1 MFCPTCS
8 SEYLEGITRCA
19 ECEVELVA
27 DLPSPDHDG
36 PPLRVARVCGAVDAD
51 MIQELLQNNGIDVVL
66 QGERTA
72 LTIPAAGMLTDVRV
86 WVQESDMPKAEELI
100 EAFFESSDESIPADP
115 EGDGEL

>member
-36 PPLRVARVCGAVDAD
+36 PPLRVRRVCGAVDAD

-72 LTIPAAGMLTDVRV
+72 LTIPGGRNADRCSGLGAGIRHEEGGRV
-86 WVQESDMPKAEELI
+86 DRGVL
-100 EAFFESSDESIPADP
+100 
-115 EGDGEL
+115 